1 MFVLWL
7 KMVFACEEVASVPGA
22 LQVAWISPVRTQVRY
37 KQQINVV
44 RYAEL
49 QSYVN
54 NEKPNTTQLL
64 QHLGLKR
71 GRVRR
76 EIDPQR
82 YKLVIFD
89 VSAQSMC
96 RPILSSEAE
105 GRNVSTVSGL
115 TVCKEARGLESVHR
129 KGDSG
134 CGYLLNTKTSKRTFD
149 VYRISWADASAQG
162 FCVLPLA
169 RFLNL

>member
-7 KMVFACEEVASVPGA
+7 KMVFACEELASVPDA
-22 LQVAWISPVRTQVRY
+22 LQVAWVSPVRTHVRY
-37 KQQINVV
+37 RQQINVV
-44 RYAEL
+44 RYTEL
-49 QSYVN
+49 QKYVSK
-54 NEKPNTTQLL
+54 EQPSTTELL

-71 GRVRR
+71 GRIRR
-76 EIDPQR
+76 DIDPQR

-89 VSAQSMC
+89 VNAQSMC
-96 RPILSSEAE
+96 RPILDSETDREEA
-105 GRNVSTVSGL
+105 RTVSGL
-115 TVCKEARGLESVHR
+115 TVCKDAGNFGSLHR
-129 KGDSG
+129 KANSG
-134 CGYLLNTKTSKRTFD
+134 CGYLLNTKTSERTFD

>member
-7 KMVFACEEVASVPGA
+7 KMAFACEEVASVPDA
-22 LQVAWISPVRTQVRY
+22 LQVAWISPVRAQVRY

-44 RYAEL
+44 RYTEL
-49 QSYVN
+49 QKYVN
-54 NEKPNTTQLL
+54 DQQPSTTQLL
-64 QHLGLKR
+64 QQLGLKR

-76 EIDPQR
+76 DIDPQR

-89 VSAQSMC
+89 VSSQSMC
-96 RPILSSEAE
+96 RPMVGTE
-105 GRNVSTVSGL
+105 GDGDQAKVVSGL
-115 TVCKEARGLESVHR
+115 TVCVDGRNSGFFHR

-134 CGYLLNTKTSKRTFD
+134 CGYLLNTKTSERTFD

-169 RFLNL
+169 RFLNI